1 MTIDWI
7 TQVAA
12 TLSRPADHPL
22 VVRLVGLLDSL
33 AAGRL
38 TDDQAQIMLETD
50 PALAPARTQVS
61 FQGASIEC
69 GPECE
74 RIRANFRFA
83 HQQQRRWVMSDHQA
97 SIH

>member
-61 FQGASIEC
+61 LRSMMVTMGVPGFTTS
-69 GPECE
+69 P
-74 RIRANFRFA
+74 
-83 HQQQRRWVMSDHQA
+83 
-97 SIH
+97 